1 MPDLI
6 QGLIVLSLLEVQLP
20 LGGVGVGRFPNLDVT
35 TDGGLAGLTDM
46 DQTLFP
52 MFVGGQGLEKSFLR
66 PRWSDVL
73 SIDPATRLVSVATY
87 GPFPER
93 LADPVV
99 DALEDLLAD
108 NMSVVVGPAPDDRV
122 VSQYAP
128 GAAARF
134 AAQRPSRWS
143 AMQSVCVRVRQLLTW
158 LPMLSSCVPS
168 VERITRFSCD
178 ETPDGSQP
186 TFVGGEVTP
195 IRPITGW
202 HSLFPSSFTRIP
214 IGSPCGLL
222 SQREEYGL
230 TTFHMC
236 TRMG

>member
-20 LGGVGVGRFPNLDVT
+20 LGVVGVGRFPNLDVT
-35 TDGGLAGLTDM
+35 TDGGLAGLIDM

-108 NMSVVVGPAPDDRV
+108 NVSVVVGPAPDDGV
-122 VSQYAP
+122 ETVY
-128 GAAARF
+128 
-134 AAQRPSRWS
+134 
-143 AMQSVCVRVRQLLTW
+143 QSDGRETTAFGLDNRLHLLQESLLLLLGW
-158 LPMLSSCVPS
+158 RD
-168 VERITRFSCD
+168 EEFSIVLA
-178 ETPDGSQP
+178 EG
-186 TFVGGEVTP
+186 
-195 IRPITGW
+195 
-202 HSLFPSSFTRIP
+202 
-214 IGSPCGLL
+214 L
-222 SQREEYGL
+222 SQKVETIIDVGDGRLGGREPQPAFRQKFLHQGQHPFFQCWPFRRRDDEVG
-230 TTFHMC
+230 
-236 TRMG
+236 